1 MGESTNHPTI
11 KAMSQPPKP
20 TAALECFS
28 QAANPSAEIDRRLT
42 KGSPRSIL
50 LEQAELPPHPE
61 AVSGQGPRP
70 SDLAKTVGMAPPPT
84 PIPGGPVGPEFPDMA
99 VSRNIG

>member
-20 TAALECFS
+20 TAALKCSS
-28 QAANPSAEIDRRLT
+28 QAANPSAETDRRLT
-42 KGSPRSIL
+42 KGSPRSLL
-50 LEQAELPPHPE
+50 LEQSELLPHPE
-61 AVSGQGPRP
+61 AASGRGPRP
-70 SDLAKTVGMAPPPT
+70 SDLAKTVGMAPPT
-84 PIPGGPVGPEFPDMA
+84 PIPGGPVGPESPDMA